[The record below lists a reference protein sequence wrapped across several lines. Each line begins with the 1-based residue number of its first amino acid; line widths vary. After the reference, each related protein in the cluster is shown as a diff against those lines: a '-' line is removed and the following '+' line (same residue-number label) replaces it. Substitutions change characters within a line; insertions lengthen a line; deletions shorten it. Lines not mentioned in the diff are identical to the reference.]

1 MPTNTNDEQLFKRRR
16 WAWYLY
22 DFGNS
27 SYAAVILLAVFSKY
41 FVEVVA
47 KDASL
52 PGTTLW
58 NYAVV
63 IAAAIVALLSP
74 VLGTIAD
81 FSRSKKK
88 FLFVFTTIA
97 IVFTGLLFFVQ
108 AGDIFMAMT
117 FFILAEIGYR
127 ASQVF
132 YDSLLVDISTPET
145 IGRISGN
152 GWAVGMLGGIACLVI
167 VLLPIQ
173 MIGGALT
180 VRLAFVITAVFFLLS
195 AIPIFLNVR
204 QVNEPEVL
212 PPGMTTIRMA
222 LKKLTETFW
231 DVKRYKEFIKYALAF
246 LIYNDGI
253 MMLMDNAALVAAIS
267 SASRLPN

>member
-1 MPTNTNDEQLFKRRR
+1 MC
-16 WAWYLY
+16 YLY

-27 SYAAVILLAVFSKY
+27 SYAAVILLVFGRILG
-41 FVEVVA
+41 VVA
-47 KDASL
+47 KIPVFLNA
-52 PGTTLW
+52 LW
-58 NYAVV
+58 NYHRSDHSSHRSYALTILIAVF
-63 IAAAIVALLSP
+63 P
-74 VLGTIAD
+74 NQ
-81 FSRSKKK
+81 KK
-88 FLFVFTTIA
+88 FYSYSQLSLLIRSVFVGRGYFHGGA
-97 IVFTGLLFFVQ
+97 
-108 AGDIFMAMT
+108 
-117 FFILAEIGYR
+117 FILLEIGYR

-132 YDSLLVDISTPET
+132 YDSLLVDVSTPET

-173 MIGGALT
+173 MVGGALM

-222 LKKLTETFW
+222 LKKLTKCFGMKDT
-231 DVKRYKEFIKYALAF
+231 RI
-246 LIYNDGI
+246 
-253 MMLMDNAALVAAIS
+253 
-267 SASRLPN
+267 